1 MIFLLLVL
9 AIIYLKRIEI
19 PLWKNKTIFVN
30 IPNEF
35 IFIPYELQ
43 PYELDQIINM

>member
-1 MIFLLLVL
+1 MIYLLLVL

-30 IPNEF
+30 IPNEL
-35 IFIPYELQ
+35 IIIPYELQ
-43 PYELDQIINM
+43 PYELDQVINM

>member
-1 MIFLLLVL
+1 MTFLLLVL

-19 PLWKNKTIFVN
+19 PIWKNKTIFVN

-35 IFIPYELQ
+35 IIIPYELQ
-43 PYELDQIINM
+43 PYEIHYLINM